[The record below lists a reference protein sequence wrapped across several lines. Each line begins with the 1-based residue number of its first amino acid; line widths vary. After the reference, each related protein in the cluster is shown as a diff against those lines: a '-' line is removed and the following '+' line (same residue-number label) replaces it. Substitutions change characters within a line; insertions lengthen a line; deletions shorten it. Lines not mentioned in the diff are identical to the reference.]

1 MCSIIILLRQGTE
14 TSSGARPQY
23 VMFPQDTNGFAI
35 DDQFY
40 VGGSGL
46 LVKPVTSP
54 GAKDASVYLAE
65 NQVRTPCIASFPL
78 VYNC

>member
-1 MCSIIILLRQGTE
+1 MTILLRQTTE
-14 TSSGARPQY
+14 NLSGVSPQY

-65 NQVRTPCIASFPL
+65 NQVRTPRIASFPL
-78 VYNC
+78 IYDC